1 MYSIQEQGPQG
12 RQAAMPALR
21 SITNEERES
30 QVPVLRPNVAIV
42 EPNSDSIEEQD
53 VQVAVQE
60 TQPSRGN
67 QPRPRNSDSIEEQG
81 SQAAVQ
87 ESRPKRKPKLRG
99 RARAKNRRAKKRK
112 AKSKTKQNRARKA
125 RAMKDRAM
133 KDRAGALVNMTR
145 TLRVRVWFMRLGS
158 DWIVFLII

>member
-12 RQAAMPALR
+12 RQAAMLALR

-81 SQAAVQ
+81 SQGRQAAVQ

-125 RAMKDRAM
+125 RAMKDRA
-133 KDRAGALVNMTR
+133 GALVNMTR